1 MQIWQKD
8 GFLPSTRKS
17 QRAAFIKIL
26 AEYRAHGAQG
36 ILSLNQLAAVM
47 EKVDDTGLLEM
58 YEIDDETTLQILVD
72 CFGAKWAFQKITAAA
87 GWSMTEIY
95 KKINTHKRRVQEHE
109 PK

>member
-26 AEYRAHGAQG
+26 AEYKAHGAQG

-47 EKVDDTGLLEM
+47 EKMDDTGLLEM

-72 CFGAKWAFQKITAAA
+72 CFGAKRAFQKITAAA

-95 KKINTHKRRVQEHE
+95 KNKHT
-109 PK
+109 